1 MNKANISGRELLS
14 YDVITAASEG
24 DLDAINQVVNHYRG
38 YITYLSKIDLY
49 DEFGNQYEYF
59 DEEKR
64 QMLEIKLI
72 TKSLCFKADQVV

>member
-1 MNKANISGRELLS
+1 MNKADISERGLLS
-14 YDVITAASEG
+14 YDVIAAASEG

-38 YITYLSKIDLY
+38 YITYLSKINLY

-64 QMLEIKLI
+64 QLLEIKLI
-72 TKSLCFKADQVV
+72 TKILCFRADQVI